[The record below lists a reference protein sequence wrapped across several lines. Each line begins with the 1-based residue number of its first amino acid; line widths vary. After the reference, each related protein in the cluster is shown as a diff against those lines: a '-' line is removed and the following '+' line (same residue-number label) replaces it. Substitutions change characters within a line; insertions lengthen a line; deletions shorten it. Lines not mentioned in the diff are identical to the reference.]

1 MIHYFDNAATTP
13 VRPEAVQAAVEA
25 MTQGWGNP
33 SSRYALG
40 AQAAEA
46 VKRHRAQVAAGL
58 GCKPEELFFTSCGTE
73 GDNWA
78 IQGAVELGRRT
89 GKHIITTAIEHAA
102 VLEPVKALAAQ
113 GYAVMGMSYRLL
125 PQVDLRGQVQDVF
138 ASLHWLEEHGAEHGF
153 DLSRILLTGDSAG
166 GHLAGL
172 TACIQKS
179 PALQALYGVRPLKH
193 DFTALAIVHGV
204 CDVYRFAFLRP
215 PFDQAVSR
223 EYQKLLFGPRWKLSP
238 LYGHASFE
246 DTAPGLDLPPILV
259 IASEPDAYFRQSQRL
274 MDYLDRSPWEHEVIL
289 WKREQGEQLT
299 HVFEVG
305 WWDWPESQETN
316 RRTFSIVRPKSD
328 NFLF

>member
-1 MIHYFDNAATTP
+1 MGYLTRMLIEKKWRENGRRDALRLARQP
-13 VRPEAVQAAVEA
+13 RPEGVAVETGLA
-25 MTQGWGNP
+25 YLPDGDPMHTLNLYRP
-33 SSRYALG
+33 EG
-40 AQAAEA
+40 AQGPLPT
-46 VKRHRAQVAAGL
+46 VVDIHGGGWMYGDR
-58 GCKPEELFFTSCGTE
+58 ELNRNYCM
-73 GDNWA
+73 
-78 IQGAVELGRRT
+78 
-89 GKHIITTAIEHAA
+89 
-102 VLEPVKALAAQ
+102 ALAAQ

-138 ASLHWLEEHGAEHGF
+138 ASLRWLEEHGGEHGF

-179 PALQALYGVRPLKH
+179 PALQALYGVQPLKREL
-193 DFTALAIVHGV
+193 TALAIAHGV

-259 IASEPDAYFRQSQRL
+259 IASEPDRYYRQSRRL
-274 MDYLDRSPWEHEVIL
+274 IEYLDRSPWEHEVIL
-289 WKREQGEQLT
+289 WKREQGERLT

-305 WWDWPESQETN
+305 WWDWPESRETN
-316 RRTFSIVRPKSD
+316 RRMLDFFDRAAGK
-328 NFLF
+328 